1 MVAFLS
7 AGATPGLVPLPAD
20 RLAPCSA
27 PDLAGCP
34 FSVRPRARCSSGV
47 GHSLHASVG
56 ALAAAAAALGLRRGL
71 VARTRGVPGADTFG
85 SIGGPFLAGSFAG
98 ASPAAASRPPRVA
111 ARAAA
116 RPSARV
122 DVPNAW
128 QVLGVARGSTTE
140 EVKAAFRTAVRDG
153 AHPDKGGDTDKFVL
167 LQRAFKVALIHIRV
181 PGNQAIVE
189 EEKANMEAAV
199 AASDA
204 GIPEATMGGL
214 RDYRQQ
220 QANVEAWKA
229 QARRAA
235 QEEQKA
241 ERRKKYLKGSLWD
254 EGNMDYKKDAE
265 KWLNEDPKRMARKS
279 GPRPLLEREELQHA
293 LNTAVLP
300 EAQQA
305 WMREA
310 YVSRTLENET
320 RERAAEQE
328 RRRRARAVE
337 RGGTPTPP
345 KAAIGGTSASG
356 DLKVGH
362 RMIRVASGDVKV
374 DLYQDYRTGARYYI
388 SPISNRKVAVPK

>member
-1 MVAFLS
+1 
-7 AGATPGLVPLPAD
+7 
-20 RLAPCSA
+20 
-27 PDLAGCP
+27 
-34 FSVRPRARCSSGV
+34 
-47 GHSLHASVG
+47 LHASVG

-71 VARTRGVPGADTFG
+71 VPRTRGRPGADTFG
-85 SIGGPFLAGSFAG
+85 SVGGLFLAGSFAG
-98 ASPAAASRPPRVA
+98 ASPPAASRPSRVA
-111 ARAAA
+111 ARATA

-167 LQRAFKVALIHIRV
+167 LQRAYKVALMHIRE

-204 GIPEATMGGL
+204 GIPEAIMGGL

-265 KWLNEDPKRMARKS
+265 KWLNEDPMRMARKS
-279 GPRPLLEREELQHA
+279 GPRPLLERDELQHA